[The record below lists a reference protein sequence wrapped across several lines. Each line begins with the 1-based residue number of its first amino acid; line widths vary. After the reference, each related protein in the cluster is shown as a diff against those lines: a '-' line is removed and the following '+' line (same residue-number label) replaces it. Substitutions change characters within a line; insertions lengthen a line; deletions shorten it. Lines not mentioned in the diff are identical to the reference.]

1 MNNFDVGPINV
12 NVKMQKCIKQIQNYT
27 LLQEIYKH
35 REKEDFLQNQI
46 ATLQEQG
53 EANEAKIQQMNEKQH
68 ALERQMDE
76 KENDMKRE
84 MDEKAND
91 MKREMDEKEKKGLER
106 QRYGEKRSKYTS
118 IAFFILPV
126 IIFVIMVFYFGDL
139 ERQRDEKEYA
149 VKGQMDEK
157 EQALKRKMGE
167 IKEELKRLMDE
178 REYALKGQ
186 MDGKEQALMRNM
198 REIRGELKRLM
209 DGKDEGLQKQLDNVY
224 AIIGGVVVLFISYHF
239 FLKAGTMQSG

>member
-12 NVKMQKCIKQIQNYT
+12 NVKTQKCIKQIQNYT
-27 LLQEIYKH
+27 LLQEIYMH

-53 EANEAKIQQMNEKQH
+53 KANEAKIQQMNEKQH

-76 KENDMKRE
+76 K
-84 MDEKAND
+84 AND

-106 QRYGEKRSKYTS
+106 QIYGEKRSKYKS
-118 IAFFILPV
+118 IALFILLV
-126 IIFVIMVFYFGDL
+126 FIFVIMVFYLG
-139 ERQRDEKEYA
+139 R
-149 VKGQMDEK
+149 QMDEK

-178 REYALKGQ
+178 KEYALKGQ
-186 MDGKEQALMRNM
+186 IDGKYEV
-198 REIRGELKRLM
+198 
-209 DGKDEGLQKQLDNVY
+209 LQKQLDNVY
-224 AIIGGVVVLFISYHF
+224 AIAGVVGILSIPIFIRIVR
-239 FLKAGTMQSG
+239 TMQSG

>member
-1 MNNFDVGPINV
+1 MNMNNFDVGPINV
-12 NVKMQKCIKQIQNYT
+12 NVKTQKCIKQIQNYT
-27 LLQEIYKH
+27 LLQEIYMH

-53 EANEAKIQQMNEKQH
+53 KANEAKIQQMNEKQH

-76 KENDMKRE
+76 K
-84 MDEKAND
+84 AND

-106 QRYGEKRSKYTS
+106 QIYGEKRSKYKS
-118 IAFFILPV
+118 IAFFILLV
-126 IIFVIMVFYFGDL
+126 FIFV
-139 ERQRDEKEYA
+139 KEYA

-157 EQALKRKMGE
+157 EQASKRKMGE

-178 REYALKGQ
+178 KEYALKGQ

-209 DGKDEGLQKQLDNVY
+209 DGKYEVLQKQLDNVY
-224 AIIGGVVVLFISYHF
+224 AIAGVVGILSIPIFIHIVR
-239 FLKAGTMQSG
+239 TMQSG

>member
-1 MNNFDVGPINV
+1 MNNFDFGPINV

-27 LLQEIYKH
+27 LLQEICKH

-53 EANEAKIQQMNEKQH
+53 EDNEAKIQQMNEKQH
-68 ALERQMDE
+68 ALERQ
-76 KENDMKRE
+76 

-106 QRYGEKRSKYTS
+106 QIYGEKRSKYTS
-118 IAFFILPV
+118 IAFFILLV
-126 IIFVIMVFYFGDL
+126 IIFVIMIFYFGYF
-139 ERQRDEKEYA
+139 ERQMDEKEYA

-157 EQALKRKMGE
+157 EQGLKRKMGE
-167 IKEELKRLMDE
+167 IQEELKRL
-178 REYALKGQ
+178 
-186 MDGKEQALMRNM
+186 MDGKEQALMRKM

-209 DGKDEGLQKQLDNVY
+209 DSKDEVLQKQLDNVY
-224 AIIGGVVVLFISYHF
+224 VIVGVVVIFFISIF
-239 FLKAGTMQSG
+239 ILKARTMQSG

>member
-12 NVKMQKCIKQIQNYT
+12 NGKMQKCIKQIQNYT

-76 KENDMKRE
+76 KANDMKRE

-106 QRYGEKRSKYTS
+106 QIYGEKWSKYKS
-118 IAFFILPV
+118 IAFFILIV

-139 ERQRDEKEYA
+139 ERQMDEKEYA

-167 IKEELKRLMDE
+167 IQEELKRL
-178 REYALKGQ
+178 
-186 MDGKEQALMRNM
+186 MDGKEQALMRKM

-209 DGKDEGLQKQLDNVY
+209 DGKDEVLQKQLDNVY
-224 AIIGGVVVLFISYHF
+224 VIGGVVIAIILIY
-239 FLKAGTMQSG
+239 FLKAATVQSG

>member
-1 MNNFDVGPINV
+1 MNMNNFDVGPINV

-35 REKEDFLQNQI
+35 RENEDFLQNQI

-53 EANEAKIQQMNEKQH
+53 EANEEKIQQMNEKQH
-68 ALERQMDE
+68 ALERQ
-76 KENDMKRE
+76 

-106 QRYGEKRSKYTS
+106 QIYGEKRSKYTS
-118 IAFFILPV
+118 IAFFILLV
-126 IIFVIMVFYFGDL
+126 IIIVIIVFYFGDL
-139 ERQRDEKEYA
+139 ERQMDEKEYA

-178 REYALKGQ
+178 KEYALKGQ

-198 REIRGELKRLM
+198 REITGELKRLM
-209 DGKDEGLQKQLDNVY
+209 DSKDEVLQKQFDNVY
-224 AIIGGVVVLFISYHF
+224 AIAGFVGILFISIF
-239 FLKAGTMQSG
+239 ILKAGTMQSG

>member
-1 MNNFDVGPINV
+1 MNKNNFDVGPINV

-53 EANEAKIQQMNEKQH
+53 KANEAKIQQMNEKQH
-68 ALERQMDE
+68 ALEGQ
-76 KENDMKRE
+76 

-91 MKREMDEKEKKGLER
+91 TKREMDEKEKKGLER
-106 QRYGEKRSKYTS
+106 QMYGEKRSKHTS
-118 IAFFILPV
+118 IAFFILFV

-139 ERQRDEKEYA
+139 ERQMDEKEYAVKRKMDEKEYA

-167 IKEELKRLMDE
+167 IKEELKRLMD
-178 REYALKGQ
+178 
-186 MDGKEQALMRNM
+186 GKEQALMRKM

-209 DGKDEGLQKQLDNVY
+209 DGKDEGLQKQLDNVN
-224 AIIGGVVVLFISYHF
+224 AIAGVFVVLLISYCF

>member
-1 MNNFDVGPINV
+1 MNMNNFDVGPINV
-12 NVKMQKCIKQIQNYT
+12 NVKTQKCIKQIQNYT
-27 LLQEIYKH
+27 LLQEIYMH

-53 EANEAKIQQMNEKQH
+53 KANEAKIQQMNEKQH

-76 KENDMKRE
+76 K
-84 MDEKAND
+84 AND

-106 QRYGEKRSKYTS
+106 QIYGEKRSKYKS
-118 IAFFILPV
+118 IAFFILLV
-126 IIFVIMVFYFGDL
+126 FIFVIMVFYFGDL
-139 ERQRDEKEYA
+139 GRQMDEKEYA

-178 REYALKGQ
+178 KEYAVKGQ
-186 MDGKEQALMRNM
+186 MDEKEQALKRKMG
-198 REIRGELKRLM
+198 EIKEELKRLM
-209 DGKDEGLQKQLDNVY
+209 DRKYEVLQKQLDNVY
-224 AIIGGVVVLFISYHF
+224 SIAGVVGILSIPIFIHIVR
-239 FLKAGTMQSG
+239 TMQSG